1 MIPLLVLFA
10 LAASSHPPNTY
21 KLVGEGSANVVYRN
35 LTACE
40 RARQALRQKNEKQ
53 RTELI
58 RKHPSKIQATHWVV
72 EPTCLPW

>member
-1 MIPLLVLFA
+1 MIPLALFA
-10 LAASSHPPNTY
+10 LAASSDPATAY
-21 KLVGEGSANVVYRN
+21 KLVDEGSANVVYRS
-35 LTACE
+35 LKGCE
-40 RARQALRQKNEKQ
+40 RARKALRQKNEKQ